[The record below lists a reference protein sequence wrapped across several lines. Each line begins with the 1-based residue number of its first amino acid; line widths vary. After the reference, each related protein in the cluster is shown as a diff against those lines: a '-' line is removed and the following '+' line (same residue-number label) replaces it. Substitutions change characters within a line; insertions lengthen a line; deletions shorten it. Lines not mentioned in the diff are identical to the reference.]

1 MIVLKD
7 IETKTF
13 DKAFVGG
20 YNPNEVDKFLDE
32 IYDSFKSVCEDN
44 ENLKEKIVILAKKV
58 EEYRNDEEN
67 IKNALLDAQK
77 LKSSIK
83 DEIEKQNS
91 DIIEKA
97 KAEAEN
103 IINNAKKEAEKILSS
118 ASETASVEKADLHNK
133 ILFEEEKFEEIKNTV
148 HNFKKQIFDL
158 YKEHLELL
166 NKIPSVEE
174 SKDLDEKPEESTS
187 ENINNE
193 NKFNDAS
200 EEIISESD
208 EISVKPE
215 QILENQEEENTM
227 EIQSSSDEIQPSVEE
242 VSEKLYKDEI
252 KVENLKFGV
261 DYDIDN
267 DFDDDDEY
275 MN

>member
-44 ENLKEKIVILAKKV
+44 ENLKEKIVILAKKI

-103 IINNAKKEAEKILSS
+103 IINNAKEEAEKIISS

-166 NKIPSVEE
+166 NKIPSVEKN
-174 SKDLDEKPEESTS
+174 KDLDEKPKPEDSIDENFYNDNYTS
-187 ENINNE
+187 E
-193 NKFNDAS
+193 D
-200 EEIISESD
+200 IISEND
-208 EISVKPE
+208 EISAKSEEV
-215 QILENQEEENTM
+215 LENQEENIK
-227 EIQSSSDEIQPSVEE
+227 EIQSSEKEIPPSVEE